1 MPTMGIK
8 IKMLLARRGISQTEL
23 AKLLGTSTT
32 NLNNKIK
39 RDNFSEKE
47 LIQIANKLD
56 AEFIGMFQ
64 LNGSQETI

>member
-47 LIQIANKLD
+47 LIQIAIKCD

-64 LNGSQETI
+64 LNESQEKI

>member
-8 IKMLLARRGISQTEL
+8 IKMLLARRNISQTEL

>member
-47 LIQIANKLD
+47 LIRIANKLD
-56 AEFIGMFQ
+56 AEFIGVFQ